1 MRLSIQHPLR
11 IRKTCP
17 YFYPLIN
24 SIYLRTKM
32 FVCYFRPDDRGIH
45 DRFPRRSS
53 GVCKSRCKIQ
63 LMTLRYH
70 RSVKLRFT
78 DMPGFRSSLPVAGH
92 VNDASKRAVVR
103 CILSLSIDDPWLAF
117 RPSSIDLT
125 CHTMY
130 HSHATVASDL
140 HLGLTGGRCES

>member
-1 MRLSIQHPLR
+1 MRLSIEHPLR

-24 SIYLRTKM
+24 AIYLRTKM
-32 FVCYFRPDDRGIH
+32 FVCYFRPHDRGIH

-78 DMPGFRSSLPVAGH
+78 DICLAFDRACPLLGTSTTRPNVRWYDASSLCRSMIRDWLLDRPV
-92 VNDASKRAVVR
+92 
-103 CILSLSIDDPWLAF
+103 SI
-117 RPSSIDLT
+117 
-125 CHTMY
+125 
-130 HSHATVASDL
+130 
-140 HLGLTGGRCES
+140 